1 MGGSLYDTPFKL
13 NKEPGNK
20 FKVVNDVE
28 RSMNLS
34 SEIPFLRT
42 QVNAMDF
49 AKTFTGPFGP
59 NRSMTT
65 NKKR

>member
-13 NKEPGNK
+13 QKEPGNK
-20 FKVVNDVE
+20 FKVVTDVE
-28 RSMNLS
+28 RSMNLT

-49 AKTFTGPFGP
+49 AKTF
-59 NRSMTT
+59 
-65 NKKR
+65 